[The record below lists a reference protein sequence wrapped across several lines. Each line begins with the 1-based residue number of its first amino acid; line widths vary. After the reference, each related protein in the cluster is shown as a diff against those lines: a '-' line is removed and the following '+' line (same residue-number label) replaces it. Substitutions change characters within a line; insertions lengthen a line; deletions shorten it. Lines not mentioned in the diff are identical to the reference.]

1 MGMDCR
7 IGYPN
12 EHVAKAVNDSMLTPT
27 LSTGVGLVINSLDKL
42 SIDMARVNTAP
53 KAAAA
58 PAPEPAPKPV
68 SRGVEEQKSSR
79 FGQTFLNKIKEFL
92 DTEED

>member
-1 MGMDCR
+1 
-7 IGYPN
+7 
-12 EHVAKAVNDSMLTPT
+12 
-27 LSTGVGLVINSLDKL
+27 
-42 SIDMARVNTAP
+42 VNTAP